1 MYLLDANVFMEA
13 SRSYYSFDIAPGFW
27 KWLADPVWGGQ
38 VASIQAIKDEIT
50 AGEGDLVRWA
60 RSLPSTFWV
69 PETRAVASEMK
80 RLAAW
85 VTGPSCVYLPYAI
98 SDFLASP
105 DLKLV
110 AFSKVVGATVVTR
123 EKSEPNSKRR
133 VKIPDACK
141 AVGVTCVDPFSM
153 YRALGLSLIT

>member
-13 SRSYYSFDIAPGFW
+13 SRFYYSFDIAPGFW
-27 KWLADPVWGGQ
+27 KWLADPVRVGKI
-38 VASIQAIKDEIT
+38 ASIKAIRDEIT
-50 AGEGDLVRWA
+50 AGSGDLVTWA
-60 RSLPSTFWV
+60 HSLPPSFWV
-69 PETRAVASEMK
+69 SETPAVASEMK

-85 VTGPSCVYLPYAI
+85 VTGPSHYTTYAI
-98 SDFLASP
+98 SEFLASP

-110 AFSKVVGATVVTR
+110 AFSKVVGATLVTR

-141 AVGVTCVDPFSM
+141 VVGVTCVDPFTM
-153 YRALGLSLIT
+153 YRNLGLRLTE

>member
-27 KWLADPVWGGQ
+27 KWLADPGRVGK
-38 VASIQAIKDEIT
+38 VASIKAIKDEIT
-50 AGEGDLVRWA
+50 EGEGDLVLWA
-60 RSLPSTFWV
+60 KALPSTFWV
-69 PETRAVASEMK
+69 SETSAVASEMR

-85 VTGPSCVYLPYAI
+85 VTGPSHYTAYAI

-110 AFSKVVGATVVTR
+110 AFSKVAGATLVTR

-141 AVGVTCVDPFSM
+141 AVGVACVDPFKM
-153 YRALGLSLIT
+153 YRDLGLRLTA